1 MLLKHR
7 SIVVLSAALSISLL
21 ASCHHKGRDTE
32 MDKPL
37 KPVITRE
44 DIEKVHARTALDAVQ
59 RLRGDVLISRYAP
72 SSILMNKHLHPVV
85 FLNDQYYGAI
95 DELRQIPSAE
105 IEEIRILSGP
115 DAVQKF
121 GSQFGGGVIQIISRV
136 S

>member
-1 MLLKHR
+1 MSLRHR
-7 SIVVLSAALSISLL
+7 FNAVVGTLSIALL
-21 ASCHHKGRDTE
+21 ASCHHKARDSE

-37 KPVITRE
+37 KPTITRE

-59 RLRGDVLISRYAP
+59 RLRGDVLVSRYAP
-72 SSILMNKHLHPVV
+72 SSILLNKQLHPVV

-95 DELRQIPSAE
+95 DELRHIPAGE
-105 IEEIRILSGP
+105 VEEIRILNGS